1 MILLLVI
8 QSCPTV
14 CDSVDCSLPGSSIHE
29 LLQARKQEWVAITFS
44 RGSYHSGIKPSSPAL
59 QADSLPSDPQVKP
72 LRWRPQFLKNS
83 SKIYIRLLKDSVL
96 GLNYYFLSAFPLF
109 LPSFFV
115 VVVPAVF
122 FPLVVA
128 VQSLSPVPFFVTPWT
143 AACQASLFFTLS
155 QSLLKPLS
163 IESVMPSN
171 HLILCHRLL
180 LPSVFPSIRIFSTEL
195 TLCIRWPK
203 YWSFSFGIRPFSEYS
218 GLICFRIDWFHLLAV
233 QRTLKFR
240 GLSTVQKHH

>member
-1 MILLLVI
+1 MLVA
-8 QSCPTV
+8 QLCPTL
-14 CDSVDCSLPGSSIHE
+14 CHPIDYSPPGSSIHE

-96 GLNYYFLSAFPLF
+96 GLNYYFLTAFPLF

-115 VVVPAVF
+115 VVVPAFF

-128 VQSLSPVPFFVTPWT
+128 VQSLSPVPFFVTP
-143 AACQASLFFTLS
+143 
-155 QSLLKPLS
+155 
-163 IESVMPSN
+163 
-171 HLILCHRLL
+171 
-180 LPSVFPSIRIFSTEL
+180 
-195 TLCIRWPK
+195 
-203 YWSFSFGIRPFSEYS
+203 
-218 GLICFRIDWFHLLAV
+218 
-233 QRTLKFR
+233 
-240 GLSTVQKHH
+240 

>member
-1 MILLLVI
+1 MGTESESQKITGGNL
-8 QSCPTV
+8 S
-14 CDSVDCSLPGSSIHE
+14 SVSQLHI
-29 LLQARKQEWVAITFS
+29 RFS
-44 RGSYHSGIKPSSPAL
+44 RSVVSNPLQPHGLQHARLPCPSL
-59 QADSLPSDPQVKP
+59 
-72 LRWRPQFLKNS
+72 
-83 SKIYIRLLKDSVL
+83 
-96 GLNYYFLSAFPLF
+96 
-109 LPSFFV
+109 
-115 VVVPAVF
+115 
-122 FPLVVA
+122 
-128 VQSLSPVPFFVTPWT
+128 
-143 AACQASLFFTLS
+143 

-203 YWSFSFGIRPFSEYS
+203 YWSFSFGISPFSEYS